1 MDHSIGETS
10 IGKDLIDVIH
20 AIYEIYL
27 KGKLEH
33 IDNYI
38 NDMSKICM
46 VTCAYNSGKVQFSNN
61 VQKFIWWMNNELN
74 KII

>member
-20 AIYEIYL
+20 EIYEIYP

-46 VTCAYNSGKVQFSNN
+46 VTCAYNSGKVQFLTMFKN
-61 VQKFIWWMNNELN
+61 LYDG
-74 KII
+74 